1 MTQTEQAQQEQLAN
15 HFANEV
21 IDIEPSPK
29 WVRSMLGGETVV
41 DTKRSVLM
49 RERGH
54 TPVYYF
60 PQADVRMDLMTP
72 TDHSSHCPRKG
83 DASYW
88 SLTADGRTVE
98 KAAWAY
104 PEPFASDPKLSDA
117 PDLRGYAAF
126 YWDALDAWYE
136 EDEEVF
142 VHARD
147 PHKRID
153 VLPSS
158 RHVQVVV
165 GGETVADTRRPVL
178 LFEPGLPNRYYI
190 PKLDVRMDLLV
201 PTEKLTRCPYKGA
214 ANYHSVAVGDNLSPD
229 IAWHYRHPTPESRQG
244 RGPHLLLQ

>member
-1 MTQTEQAQQEQLAN
+1 MTQTEKAQQAQLAT

-29 WVRSMLGGETVV
+29 WLRATLGGETVL
-41 DTKRSVLM
+41 DTKRAVLL
-49 RERGH
+49 RERAH
-54 TPVYYF
+54 VPVYYI

-88 SLTADGRTVE
+88 SLTAGGSTVQ

-117 PDLRGYAAF
+117 PDLRGYVAF
-126 YWDALDAWYE
+126 YWNALDAWYE

-147 PHKRID
+147 PYKSID

-165 GGETVADTRRPVL
+165 GGEMVADTHRPVL
-178 LFEPGLPNRYYI
+178 LFEPGLPHRYYI

-201 PTEKLTRCPYKGA
+201 PSEKLTRCPIRERPTTTQRRW
-214 ANYHSVAVGDNLSPD
+214 AVTCSP
-229 IAWHYRHPTPESRQG
+229 I
-244 RGPHLLLQ
+244 